1 MKYTFA
7 DWLWR
12 LALIAALV
20 WIGVELRTLHQDLQ
34 QAPDDQQTASSEA
47 PDPGNAD
54 NVEALRS
61 DIALLD
67 RKVDALM
74 IATMQLKKP

>member
-1 MKYTFA
+1 MKYTLA

-12 LALIAALV
+12 FALIAALV
-20 WIGVELRTLHQDLQ
+20 WIGVELQTLHQDLQ
-34 QAPDDQQTASSEA
+34 QQPADDQQTASSDS
-47 PDPGNAD
+47 PDAASAD
-54 NVEALRS
+54 SVDALRS

-74 IATMQLKKP
+74 IATMQLKK

>member
-1 MKYTFA
+1 MKNTIA

-20 WIGVELRTLHQDLQ
+20 WIGVQLRSIHQDLQ
-34 QAPDDQQTASSEA
+34 QPPDDQQTASNDA
-47 PDPGNAD
+47 PDAATPD
-54 NVEALRS
+54 SVDALRG

-74 IATMQLKKP
+74 IATMQLKK